1 MVLNLIFFAAVNG
14 FIIPPQLFEIKMKM
28 VFVEILFSSKK
39 ENSSNQFIKNLNDF
53 TDNKFYVFINR
64 IGQKAK
70 QLLRVKNLSVE
81 VVKFIEGIWSCGDHI
96 IFEKLSFY
104 I

>member
-1 MVLNLIFFAAVNG
+1 MIFFTAVNG

-53 TDNKFYVFINR
+53 TNNKFYVFINR
-64 IGQKAK
+64 IGQKEK
-70 QLLRVKNLSVE
+70 QLLRVKNYLSAE
-81 VVKFIEGIWSCGDHI
+81 VVKFTEGVWSCGDHI